1 MASPLYPQ
9 HSRAPPVITEDDG
22 SNSRNVYPTP
32 NSAHGP
38 GTFDTSLFS
47 LSGSG
52 NTHLSER
59 PQPALPSLQS
69 STYPHT
75 NSPLLPTINQ
85 PLSNQ
90 GHSPSLTSGSSG
102 LSPAT
107 SQHSYYTHNIGL
119 TCSEDPSSALS
130 PPVSFVVDPGSSPE
144 RGLGPGYSVDTTP
157 GFDEVDMPPL
167 ADENTALYGDEGIDP
182 LDQLSDP
189 YSPVNGSLGIYH
201 PPSPRPTVS
210 PSPAGLTASNPGGF
224 TGVNSNF
231 RKSPVVKVEEFT
243 PQDNGV
249 HPTPSSRAMT
259 GSSSSSG
266 AGAAQ
271 GGDNLTVNRGEDG
284 SWKGGLDPT
293 ARREVELGLGDLPFS
308 LKEQEIIRGIEEK
321 NADIEDWLSRNTNLS
336 IKPTDKRRSRS
347 LADFRRRPMVPPKS
361 KDDCVRPGESSSTGA
376 VLFDEDDDT
385 GLPGAY
391 DYEDDDS
398 SVASSFVDGSLD
410 DSPEDQ
416 GSMDTSEIPPSESEL
431 MKTAE
436 EEEAE
441 QKRRENDPQYY
452 PRPNQFYS
460 AHPWNDTVAQVGRG
474 AAIASRNQP
483 NTANAAI
490 TKFYR
495 YAENIETA
503 SRVATFGSQMSKSRR
518 LSAGDADRFLANG
531 LLKSLS
537 FGRDKDKEKEREKE
551 KEKQLN
557 HQRRPSMWGT
567 IPSRLKRGFSN
578 AGDKEREKEK
588 EKERLGTGLSMEG
601 RKRGNSTTSLA
612 STASHAFAPI
622 KRGSSW
628 AKSAPKSPLKVDTKN
643 IGGAF
648 AQMASMAAGAGQS
661 SAHTAHTAST
671 AGIIS
676 PPTRSLSGGFIA
688 QTVKRARS
696 KSDISSSKLQ
706 KGKPVFGIVSMLGQY
721 GGPPA
726 LPIKSP
732 VQSAE
737 SESPRRNYTFGEESR
752 KRGIAAA
759 KLLCPPDP
767 HRHDGYDD
775 DDDNDMDDDDMQNSQ
790 QTTPPGTRPPLPKLD
805 ITPNPEGFS
814 QHVRGLT
821 PALHPKLVDRV
832 VYEQGK
838 RFKKL
843 VEHRQKH
850 LAAIRGGKRCGN
862 TTKCRGPVGS
872 IGPGGDPS
880 ANGHKRN
887 TSGGSGEGE
896 AYSSDETVG
905 DGSRSPTEG
914 KVTATQFPPGVPQPP
929 VLRLPAEFECP
940 ICFKVKK
947 FQKPSDWT
955 KHVHEDVQPFTCTF
969 VECTEPK
976 SFKRKA
982 DWVRHENERHRHLE
996 WWTCTL
1002 PDCTH
1007 TCYRKDNFV
1016 QHLVREHKM
1025 AEPKVKAQKAAARKG
1040 KKGVAGMSEGVPSHE
1055 DFEKVWQIVDSCH
1068 QVTTKHPTQEKCR
1081 FCGNVCPTWKKL
1093 TVHLARH
1100 MEQISLPVLDL
1111 IKDDAVVPPS
1121 VRPSAASKRV
1131 QQNSDSSKPEPSKP
1145 PPPPPP
1151 PPIQQPDMEMD
1162 IDPADTTQRQLT
1174 GNGDCDVLP
1183 PPQFHSP
1190 DASTF
1195 DMSPAHLQYTPPRS
1209 SPNVDD
1215 RFGIQTPLRTPQFVS
1230 PHNFSPEQNLRMQ
1243 QQQQQQQLSMGTNSG
1258 FDFSNNTGR
1267 DIYSLSPQQQQ
1278 QHTPTSSGVTTPQRI
1293 ATQAGGYINV
1303 SPPPQP
1309 GLQYPQHRSPLI
1321 HLVGQQQMAQQP
1333 QYFAYGHASGQVQGA
1348 HGQIHSQ
1355 TVAHANAYN
1364 FYPQLEQNDLEIPG
1378 AAVTAAD
1385 PTDDYINV
1393 AYTAS

>member
-1 MASPLYPQ
+1 MASPPYPQ
-9 HSRAPPVITEDDG
+9 HSRAPPVITKNDG
-22 SNSRNVYPTP
+22 LNSRSVYPTP

-38 GTFDTSLFS
+38 GPFDTSLFS

-52 NTHLSER
+52 STHLSER
-59 PQPALPSLQS
+59 PQPAVPSLQPAS
-69 STYPHT
+69 YPHT
-75 NSPLLPTINQ
+75 NSPLLSITNQ
-85 PLSNQ
+85 SLSNK
-90 GHSPSLTSGSSG
+90 GHSPSLTNGSGI
-102 LSPAT
+102 SPAA
-107 SQHSYYTHNIGL
+107 SQHSYYTHNLGH
-119 TCSEDPSSALS
+119 TYSEDPSSTLS

-144 RGLGPGYSVDTTP
+144 RDLGPGYSVNTTP

-167 ADENTALYGDEGIDP
+167 ADENTALYDEGIDP
-182 LDQLSDP
+182 LDQLSGP
-189 YSPVNGSLGIYH
+189 YSSPGNGNLGVYH

-210 PSPAGLTASNPGGF
+210 PSPAGLTTSNLSGL

-231 RKSPVVKVEEFT
+231 RKRPVVKVEEFT
-243 PQDNGV
+243 PQDNGM
-249 HPTPSSRAMT
+249 HPTPASQATT
-259 GSSSSSG
+259 GSSSSLG
-266 AGAAQ
+266 TGAAQ
-271 GGDNLTVNRGEDG
+271 CGDNLTVNRGEDG

-308 LKEQEIIRGIEEK
+308 LKEQEIIRGLEEK
-321 NADIEDWLSRNTNLS
+321 NADIEDWLSRNANLS
-336 IKPTDKRRSRS
+336 VKPADKGRSRS
-347 LADFRRRPMVPPKS
+347 LADFRRRPMVPAKS
-361 KDDCVRPGESSSTGA
+361 KDDSVKPGESSLTTGA
-376 VLFDEDDDT
+376 VLFDEGDDT

-398 SVASSFVDGSLD
+398 SVASSFVEGSLD
-410 DSPEDQ
+410 NPLEDQ
-416 GSMDTSEIPPSESEL
+416 GPMDTGENPPSESEL
-431 MKTAE
+431 KKTGE

-441 QKRRENDPQYY
+441 QKRRETDPQYY

-490 TKFYR
+490 IKFCR

-537 FGRDKDKEKEREKE
+537 FGRDKDKEKE
-551 KEKQLN
+551 KQLN

-578 AGDKEREKEK
+578 AGDKEREKER
-588 EKERLGTGLSMEG
+588 ERLGTGLSMEG
-601 RKRGNSTTSLA
+601 RKRGNSTASLA
-612 STASHAFAPI
+612 GTASQAFAPM
-622 KRGSSW
+622 KRGSSF
-628 AKSAPKSPLKVDTKN
+628 AKAAPKSPLKVDTKN
-643 IGGAF
+643 IGGAI
-648 AQMASMAAGAGQS
+648 AQITSMAAGAGQS

-706 KGKPVFGIVSMLGQY
+706 KEKPVFGIVSMLGQY

-726 LPIKSP
+726 LPIGSP

-737 SESPRRNYTFGEESR
+737 SESPRRNFTFGEESR
-752 KRGIAAA
+752 KRGTAAA

-775 DDDNDMDDDDMQNSQ
+775 DDDNDMDDDDMQNNQ
-790 QTTPPGTRPPLPKLD
+790 HTAPPGARPPLPKLD
-805 ITPNPEGFS
+805 ITPNSEGFS

-850 LAAIRGGKRCGN
+850 LTTIRGGKRCGN
-862 TTKCRGPVGS
+862 ATKCRGPVGS
-872 IGPGGDPS
+872 IGPGSDPS
-880 ANGHKRN
+880 VNGHKRN
-887 TSGGSGEGE
+887 TSGGSVEGE
-896 AYSSDETVG
+896 AYSSDEIVG
-905 DGSRSPTEG
+905 DGSHSPTEG
-914 KVTATQFPPGVPQPP
+914 KVTATQFPLGVPQPP

-1040 KKGVAGMSEGVPSHE
+1040 KKGAAGMNEGAPSQE
-1055 DFEKVWQIVDSCH
+1055 DFGKVWQIVDSCH

-1121 VRPSAASKRV
+1121 ARPSAASKRV
-1131 QQNSDSSKPEPSKP
+1131 QQNSASSKPEPSKP
-1145 PPPPPP
+1145 PPPPP
-1151 PPIQQPDMEMD
+1151 IQQPDIEMD
-1162 IDPADTTQRQLT
+1162 IDPTDTAQRQLT
-1174 GNGDCDVLP
+1174 GSGDCDLI

-1195 DMSPAHLQYTPPRS
+1195 NMDPAHLQYTPPRS

-1215 RFGIQTPLRTPQFVS
+1215 RFGIQTPLRASQFVS
-1230 PHNFSPEQNLRMQ
+1230 PHNFSPEQNLQ
-1243 QQQQQQQLSMGTNSG
+1243 IQQQQLAMGTNG
-1258 FDFSNNTGR
+1258 EFDFPNNAGR
-1267 DIYSLSPQQQQ
+1267 DIYSSLSPQQQQ

-1293 ATQAGGYINV
+1293 PTQAGRYINV

-1321 HLVGQQQMAQQP
+1321 HQQQMQQQP

-1348 HGQIHSQ
+1348 HGQVHSQ
-1355 TVAHANAYN
+1355 TVAHANTYN
-1364 FYPQLEQNDLEIPG
+1364 FYPQLQQNDLGITG
-1378 AAVTAAD
+1378 TVVTAVD
-1385 PTDDYINV
+1385 PTDDFLNV
-1393 AYTAS
+1393 AYTTS

>member
-1 MASPLYPQ
+1 MASPQYPR
-9 HSRAPPVITEDDG
+9 HSRTPPVITESDG

-38 GTFDTSLFS
+38 GTFDTNLFG

-59 PQPALPSLQS
+59 PQPAVPSLQPP
-69 STYPHT
+69 TYPRT
-75 NSPLLPTINQ
+75 NSPLLSAINQ
-85 PLSNQ
+85 PHPNQ
-90 GHSPSLTSGSSG
+90 GHSPSLTNGSGG
-102 LSPAT
+102 ISPAT
-107 SQHSYYTHNIGL
+107 SQHSYYTRNLGHTYPEG
-119 TCSEDPSSALS
+119 PSSTLS

-144 RGLGPGYSVDTTP
+144 RDLGPGYSVNTTP

-167 ADENTALYGDEGIDP
+167 ADENTALYDEGIDP
-182 LDQLSDP
+182 LDQLSGP
-189 YSPVNGSLGIYH
+189 YSSPVNRNLGIYH

-210 PSPAGLTASNPGGF
+210 PSPAGLTASNLCGF
-224 TGVNSNF
+224 TAVNSNF

-243 PQDNGV
+243 PQDNGM
-249 HPTPSSRAMT
+249 HPTPTSHAPT

-266 AGAAQ
+266 TGAAQ

-336 IKPTDKRRSRS
+336 VKPADKKRSRS
-347 LADFRRRPMVPPKS
+347 LADFRRRPVVPPKS
-361 KDDCVRPGESSSTGA
+361 KDDSVRPGESSPTTGA

-391 DYEDDDS
+391 DYEIDDS
-398 SVASSFVDGSLD
+398 SVASSFIEGSLD
-410 DSPEDQ
+410 DPLEDR
-416 GSMDTSEIPPSESEL
+416 GPMDTGENPPSEIEL
-431 MKTAE
+431 RKTAE

-441 QKRRENDPQYY
+441 QKRRETDPQYY

-474 AAIASRNQP
+474 AAITSRNQP

-490 TKFYR
+490 IKFCR

-537 FGRDKDKEKEREKE
+537 FGREKDKEKE

-578 AGDKEREKEK
+578 AGDREREKEK
-588 EKERLGTGLSMEG
+588 EKERLGTGLSTEG
-601 RKRGNSTTSLA
+601 RKRGNSAASLA

-622 KRGSSW
+622 KRGSSF
-628 AKSAPKSPLKVDTKN
+628 AKPAPKSPLRVDTKN
-643 IGGAF
+643 IGGAI
-648 AQMASMAAGAGQS
+648 AQIAGMAAGAGQS

-706 KGKPVFGIVSMLGQY
+706 KEKPVFGIVSMLGQY

-726 LPIKSP
+726 LPIGSP

-737 SESPRRNYTFGEESR
+737 SESPRRNFTFGEESR
-752 KRGIAAA
+752 KRGTAAA

-767 HRHDGYDD
+767 HRHDGYDE
-775 DDDNDMDDDDMQNSQ
+775 DDDNDMDEDDMQNNQ
-790 QTTPPGTRPPLPKLD
+790 HTAPPGARPPLPKLD

-850 LAAIRGGKRCGN
+850 LAAIRGGRRCGN
-862 TTKCRGPVGS
+862 ATKCRGPVGS

-887 TSGGSGEGE
+887 TSGGSVEGE

-905 DGSRSPTEG
+905 DGSHSPTEG

-1025 AEPKVKAQKAAARKG
+1025 PEPKVKAQKAAARKV
-1040 KKGVAGMSEGVPSHE
+1040 KKGAAGTNEGAPSQE
-1055 DFEKVWQIVDSCH
+1055 DFDRVWQIVDSCH

-1121 VRPSAASKRV
+1121 ARPSAASKRV
-1131 QQNSDSSKPEPSKP
+1131 QQNSASSKPEPSK
-1145 PPPPPP
+1145 PPPP

-1162 IDPADTTQRQLT
+1162 IDPTDTTQRQLT
-1174 GNGDCDVLP
+1174 GGGDCDAI

-1190 DASTF
+1190 DASAF
-1195 DMSPAHLQYTPPRS
+1195 GLDPAHLQYTPPRS

-1215 RFGIQTPLRTPQFVS
+1215 RFGIQTPLRAPQFVS
-1230 PHNFSPEQNLRMQ
+1230 PHSFGAEQNLRMQ
-1243 QQQQQQQLSMGTNSG
+1243 QQQQLAMGTNSE
-1258 FDFSNNTGR
+1258 FDFSNNPDR
-1267 DIYSLSPQQQQ
+1267 DIYSLSPQQQQQ

-1293 ATQAGGYINV
+1293 ATQAGRYIDV

-1309 GLQYPQHRSPLI
+1309 CLQYPQHRSPLI
-1321 HLVGQQQMAQQP
+1321 HQQQMPQQP

-1364 FYPQLEQNDLEIPG
+1364 FYPQPQQDDLGIPG
-1378 AAVTAAD
+1378 TVVTAVD
-1385 PTDDYINV
+1385 PTDDYLN
-1393 AYTAS
+1393 APYTTS